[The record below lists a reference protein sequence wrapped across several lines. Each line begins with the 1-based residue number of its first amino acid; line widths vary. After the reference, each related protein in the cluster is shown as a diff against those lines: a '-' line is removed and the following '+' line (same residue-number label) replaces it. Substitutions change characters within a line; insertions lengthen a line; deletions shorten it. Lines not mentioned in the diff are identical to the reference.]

1 MTSVPLHP
9 RKYYTIQ
16 LVFGIQDD
24 KIRERLCREAN
35 LTLEKTD
42 EICRATESMKIVGDT
57 SGQTAVNVIKTI
69 KCLRYLHT
77 SDPCKA
83 STIRQIRGSQHVDVG
98 IVDKLT
104 HDIAIKESC
113 PAYGKECKRCH
124 KKNHFASKC
133 WSKILPNQR

>member
-57 SGQTAVNVIKTI
+57 SGQTAVNVIKT
-69 KCLRYLHT
+69 KV
-77 SDPCKA
+77 P
-83 STIRQIRGSQHVDVG
+83 QIPAYKRSMQSQHNKANTG
-98 IVDKLT
+98 KPTCGCWNCGQT